1 MDEGKKASFTHII
14 GNMFS
19 IVHKIVSDIFHLAS
33 AEAALAKQSL
43 ANIVLLSFVF
53 GALFTTTWLCI
64 LGLVVASL
72 MSFFQLSL
80 LSSLAIVTV
89 VNIAL
94 IAGSAV
100 IFLKLKGNLYFRA
113 TRNQISST
121 KKLFKDSY
129 RERITAKN

>member
-1 MDEGKKASFTHII
+1 MEEGKKASFTHVIS
-14 GNMFS
+14 NMFQ

-53 GALFTTTWLCI
+53 GALFTSTWLCLI
-64 LGLVVASL
+64 GLIVTFL
-72 MSFFQLSL
+72 MSFLQFSL
-80 LSSLAIVTV
+80 FTSLAIVLIL
-89 VNIAL
+89 NIAL
-94 IAGSAV
+94 IAVAAV
-100 IFLKLKGNLYFRA
+100 VFIKLKGNLFFRA
-113 TRNQISST
+113 TRNQISGT

>member
-1 MDEGKKASFTHII
+1 MEEGKKASFTHVIS
-14 GNMFS
+14 NMFQ

-53 GALFTTTWLCI
+53 GALFTSTWLCLI
-64 LGLVVASL
+64 GLIVAFL
-72 MSFFQLSL
+72 MSFLQLSL
-80 LSSLAIVTV
+80 FSSLAIVSV
-89 VNIAL
+89 LNIAL
-94 IAGSAV
+94 IAVAAV
-100 IFLKLKGNLYFRA
+100 VFLKLKGNLFFRA